1 MYSGKFPFVGWSRG
15 WYADDT
21 ENNYG
26 NMAGDNI
33 NDDKSNGSVAMRE
46 ENMRTLR
53 GAVEISKL
61 VSKNRYDESSKYS
74 RLKFLIH
81 EIHNAYF

>member
-1 MYSGKFPFVGWSRG
+1 LVGVEDGMQMIQRIIMIIWQE
-15 WYADDT
+15 T
-21 ENNYG
+21 IL
-26 NMAGDNI
+26 M
-33 NDDKSNGSVAMRE
+33 KSKGSVAMRE